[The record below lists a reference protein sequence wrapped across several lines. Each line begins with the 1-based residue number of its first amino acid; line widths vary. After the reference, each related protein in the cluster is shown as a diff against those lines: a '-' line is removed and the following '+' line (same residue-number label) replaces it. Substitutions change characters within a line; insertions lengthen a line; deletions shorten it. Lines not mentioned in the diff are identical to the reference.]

1 MKRIALLTAVL
12 LLCTAACEAQT
23 PVPVRAVRLDRTG
36 AGEQRH
42 YFGAVQGSQRVNLSF
57 RVPGPLVEFPVETGS
72 RVKKGQLI
80 ARIDPRDFRTRLSD
94 ARSQMAQASARYS
107 QAQSNFRRYD
117 ELYKKQVVSQA
128 QYDQFRTALDVAR
141 SSLRTAEAGVS
152 AAQNALADTELRAP
166 FAGVIVARMAEKFQD
181 VQPMQPVVSLQN
193 LENVE
198 IVVNVPEEDV
208 ANLAVSGRD
217 VMEKSARQLAESISA
232 DLSVAIDALPGKS
245 YKAAFKEIS
254 AQSNPR
260 TRTYPATV
268 VMPQP
273 DDARILPGMSVL
285 VTVRLPVSAAP
296 SSDAGYAVPLEALVG
311 DVSGS
316 CWLWRCSDDGTIEKV
331 AVTPGEFRGSSILVT
346 GSLKEGDLIVT
357 AGARDLREGQ
367 TVKVID

>member
-36 AGEQRH
+36 AGEERH

-208 ANLAVSGRD
+208 ANLAVSGGD

-232 DLSVAIDALPGKS
+232 DLSVAIDTLPGKS

-346 GSLKEGDLIVT
+346 GSLKEGDLIIT

>member
-36 AGEQRH
+36 AGEERH

-208 ANLAVSGRD
+208 ANLAVSGGD
-217 VMEKSARQLAESISA
+217 VMEKF
-232 DLSVAIDALPGKS
+232 SVTIDALPGKS

-273 DDARILPGMSVL
+273 DDARTLPGMSVL

-316 CWLWRCSDDGTIEKV
+316 CWLWRCSNDGTIEKV
-331 AVTPGEFRGSSILVT
+331 TVTPGEFRGSSILVT
-346 GSLKEGDLIVT
+346 GSLKEGVLIVT